1 MSKKNIKN
9 EKIISVMKKSDLNMN
24 SFCDFVGMPYTTI
37 YNYITNSRKP
47 SLEFLENISTKFNV
61 DMNLLA
67 LDTYSIEEFNSY
79 LSNLSVSNHV
89 FFVNKSSVSQDNM
102 SVSNEKMAVNSD
114 KNVTLMSLNSEKPSD
129 NPLLRSTKVDIDIED
144 YIVVP
149 LYDVYFSAGGGSF
162 LDEETVVDY
171 LLFNKSILNEH
182 PAISKNLAGVKV
194 KGDSMYPTLDD
205 EDVVVIDMDTSK
217 ITNIFGGLYALNIDG
232 KAYTKRLAINSQN
245 PKEITIISDNKAH
258 YPEETIPK
266 ANLNIIGQ
274 IIWHGK
280 FLI

>member
-1 MSKKNIKN
+1 M
-9 EKIISVMKKSDLNMN
+9 EIIDRMKE
-24 SFCDFVGMPYTTI
+24 
-37 YNYITNSRKP
+37 
-47 SLEFLENISTKFNV
+47 SL
-61 DMNLLA
+61 
-67 LDTYSIEEFNSY
+67 
-79 LSNLSVSNHV
+79 NLSSDAELSRFLNL
-89 FFVNKSSVSQDNM
+89 SSTSVVSQWRKRNKIPYKECINLSIDYGISIVWLMTGQGHFKMAVNPDEKNGGQLA
-102 SVSNEKMAVNSD
+102 VNLPKMAVNSD
-114 KNVTLMSLNSEKPSD
+114 KNVTLMSLNSENPSD
-129 NPLLRSTKVDIDIED
+129 NPLLRSTKVDIDIEE

-162 LDEETVVDY
+162 LDEETIVDY

-205 EDVVVIDMDTSK
+205 DDVVVIDMDTSK
-217 ITNIFGGLYALNIDG
+217 TANIFSGLYALNIDG